1 VRTLD
6 LRRLAFFALFFSGVL
21 MRAPVIGA
29 QQEAPLPVMPLPA
42 HAVLGDGQ
50 FLIDGSFGIGLEGYS
65 DSRLVSAERRFLET
79 LSRETGTPL
88 SGATQSQSAS
98 FTIVAAG
105 AGEPVEQLGE
115 DESYRLEVS
124 ATHVRLTAANPLGVL
139 HGLQTFL
146 QLVRITPQ
154 GFSVP
159 VVSIDDRP
167 RFPWRG
173 LMIDAG
179 RHFIPVS
186 AIERNLDGM
195 EAVKLN
201 VFHWHLSDDQGF
213 RAESK
218 LFPLLQEKGSGGLY
232 YTQKQMAEV
241 VEYARERGIRVVP
254 EFDMPCH
261 TNSWLVGY
269 PQLGSRGSAYKV
281 ADHFGVLDAA
291 MDPTQESTYQ
301 FIDQLLG
308 EMTSIFPDAYFHIGG
323 DECNGKE
330 WDANPRISEF
340 MRAHDLKNN
349 AALQSYFTAR
359 VQKLVAAH
367 HKIMEGWDEVLQP
380 DTPQDV
386 MIQSWRGEES
396 LAAAARQGNRGLLST
411 GYYINLNKPAAEHYL
426 VDPLGGECAS
436 LTPEQR
442 ARVLGGEATMWSEY
456 ATAENI
462 DNRIWPRAAAIAER
476 LWSPEA
482 VRDVPS
488 MYQRLAILS
497 QRLEYYGLQHE
508 SSTRLML
515 ERMSG
520 EADPRALEILAAV
533 VQPPEGYVRERLKK
547 YSTDTPL
554 NRLVDAVPPESE
566 TARRFNDLAKLI
578 AQRKASAQQWQEA
591 RNWLVL
597 WRDND
602 AKLQPLLERSELT
615 AELIPVSHELS
626 QVAAIGL
633 EALDDIENHRAAKA
647 ASLRKNRKLLQSA
660 AKPQA
665 VLLDMVAPAAE
676 LLVEASA
683 TQ

>member
-1 VRTLD
+1 
-6 LRRLAFFALFFSGVL
+6 
-21 MRAPVIGA
+21 MRAPAICA
-29 QQEAPLPVMPLPA
+29 QLEATLPIMPLPA

-50 FLIDGSFGIGLEGYS
+50 FLIDGSFGIELKGYV
-65 DSRLVSAERRFLET
+65 DSRLMSGERRFLDT
-79 LSRETGTPL
+79 LSRETGIPL
-88 SGATQSQSAS
+88 SGAAQSPSAS
-98 FTIVAAG
+98 FTIVTAG
-105 AGEPVEQLGE
+105 ASEPVEQLGE
-115 DESYRLEVS
+115 NESYRLEIS
-124 ATHVRLTAANPLGVL
+124 ATHVRLTAANPLGTL

-146 QLVRITPQ
+146 QLVRVTPQ
-154 GFSVP
+154 GFAVP
-159 VVSIDDRP
+159 AVTINDQP

-173 LMIDAG
+173 LMIDVG

-213 RAESK
+213 RVESK
-218 LFPLLQEKGSGGLY
+218 LFPLLQEKGSGGHY
-232 YTQKQMAEV
+232 YTQKQLAEV
-241 VEYARERGIRVVP
+241 IEYARERGIRVVP

-269 PQLGSRGSAYKV
+269 PQLGSRESPYQPAN
-281 ADHFGVLDAA
+281 HFGVLDAA

-301 FIDQLLG
+301 FIDQFLG
-308 EMTSIFPDAYFHIGG
+308 EMTPLFPDDYFHIGG

-330 WDANPRISEF
+330 WDINPRISEF
-340 MRAHDLKNN
+340 MRAHELKNN

-367 HKIMEGWDEVLQP
+367 NKIMEGWDEVLQP

-386 MIQSWRGEES
+386 VIQSWRGEKS

-426 VDPLGGECAS
+426 VDPLGGECAP
-436 LTPEQR
+436 LTPEQK

-456 ATAENI
+456 ATPENI

-476 LWSPEA
+476 LWSPQE

-488 MYQRLAILS
+488 MYQRLAVLS
-497 QRLEYYGLQHE
+497 QKLEYYGLQHE

-515 ERMSG
+515 QRMSG
-520 EADPRALEILAAV
+520 ESDPRALEILAAA

-578 AQRKASAQQWQEA
+578 AEGKASARQWQEA

-626 QVAAIGL
+626 QVAATGL
-633 EALDDIENHRAAKA
+633 EALDDLENHRAASA
-647 ASLRKNRKLLQSA
+647 ASLRKNRKLLQAA

-665 VLLDMVAPAAE
+665 VLLDMVAPSVG

-683 TQ
+683 LHSSRLRE

>member
-1 VRTLD
+1 
-6 LRRLAFFALFFSGVL
+6 
-21 MRAPVIGA
+21 
-29 QQEAPLPVMPLPA
+29 MPLPS
-42 HAVLGDGQ
+42 HTVLGHGQ
-50 FLIDGSFGIGLEGYS
+50 FLIDGSFGIGLEGYT
-65 DSRLVSAERRFLET
+65 DSRLVSGEGRFLGI
-79 LSRETGTPL
+79 LSRETGIPL
-88 SGATQSQSAS
+88 SSAAESQTPS
-98 FTIVAAG
+98 FTVKTAA
-105 AGEPVEQLGE
+105 ASDPVPQLGE

-124 ATHVRLTAANPLGVL
+124 ATHVQLTAANPLGVL

-159 VVSIDDRP
+159 AVTIDDQP

-173 LMIDAG
+173 LMIDVG
-179 RHFIPVS
+179 RHFIPVDV
-186 AIERNLDGM
+186 IEQNLDAM

-213 RAESK
+213 RVESK

-232 YTQKQMAEV
+232 YTQQQIAGV

-269 PQLGSRGSAYKV
+269 QNLGSRGSAYEP
-281 ADHFGVLDAA
+281 ATRFGVLDAA

-308 EMTSIFPDAYFHIGG
+308 EMTALFPDEYFHIGG

-330 WDANPRISEF
+330 WDANPRIKAF
-340 MRAHDLKNN
+340 MRANGLENN

-359 VQKLVAAH
+359 VQKLVAGH

-380 DTPQDV
+380 DTPKDV
-386 MIQSWRGEES
+386 VIQSWRGQAS

-426 VDPLGGECAS
+426 VDPLGGDAAS
-436 LTPEQR
+436 LTPEQKTR
-442 ARVLGGEATMWSEY
+442 ILGGETTMWSEY
-456 ATAENI
+456 ATPENI
-462 DNRIWPRAAAIAER
+462 NSRIWPRAAAIAER
-476 LWSPEA
+476 LWSPQ
-482 VRDVPS
+482 DVKDVDS
-488 MYQRLAILS
+488 MYQRLPIVA
-497 QRLEYYGLQHE
+497 QKLEYYRLGLQ

-515 ERMSG
+515 QRMSG
-520 EADPRALEILAAV
+520 ESDPQYFEVLAAV
-533 VQPPEGYVRERLKK
+533 VQPPEGYMREALKK
-547 YSTDTPL
+547 YSTFTPL
-554 NRLVDAVPPESE
+554 NRLVDAVAPESE
-566 TARRFNDLAKLI
+566 TARKFNDLAKLI
-578 AQRKASAQQWQEA
+578 AQGKATPQQFQEA

-602 AKLQPLLERSELT
+602 ARLQPSLGPSELT
-615 AELIPVSHELS
+615 AELIPLSHSLS

-633 EALDDIENHRAAKA
+633 EALDDLDNHRAVKDAKLHENLKLLKA
-647 ASLRKNRKLLQSA
+647 AG
-660 AKPQA
+660 KPQA
-665 VLLDMVAPAAE
+665 VLLDMVVPSVE
-676 LLVEASA
+676 LLVKAAGS
-683 TQ
+683 